1 MKHKQSRRQA
11 PKKIAPG
18 AITDYFVD
26 GLTHEAKGV
35 ARVNGKVV
43 FIDGALPNERVS
55 AQVIKPGRRF
65 DEAKLISIL
74 EPAID
79 RVVPTCSHY
88 DKCGGCR
95 FQHLSYPSQIES
107 KKTWLNSQLRNIPPT
122 YSLTALQGS
131 EFGYRRRARLSL
143 RVKGASI
150 ELGFRE
156 KSSSS
161 IVDIKQCPVLTFS
174 LESLIV
180 PLNRFIKSSE
190 EVVKIGHIE
199 LLEDDVGVSV
209 IIRLT
214 SKLDPM
220 IKDRWHAFADDYNLS
235 LYWQEPAE
243 SKAVLN
249 VEELRRYTVASTVIE
264 FHPQDFIQVNAE
276 MNQKMVSQAV
286 SWLDLSAQD
295 VVLDLFCG
303 TGNFS
308 FALARKAKAV
318 VGIELLPSMVEN
330 AQRNQHLNRLDNV
343 SFIAADLT
351 KAESAA
357 DIPKGITKVFLDPP
371 RAGAFEF
378 LPNII
383 NLKPDK
389 ILYVSCNASTLARDA
404 EFLVAN
410 GYQVEKVSLMEMFP
424 QTAHVETM
432 MLLQKSSKQKR

>member
-1 MKHKQSRRQA
+1 MNRKLNRRQT
-11 PKKIAPG
+11 PKKITQGP
-18 AITDYFVD
+18 ITDYCVD

-43 FIDGALPNERVS
+43 FIDGALPSERVS

-74 EPAID
+74 APSMD
-79 RVVPTCSHY
+79 RVEPKCSHY

-95 FQHLSYPSQIES
+95 FQHLSYPMQVES
-107 KKTWLNSQLRNIPPT
+107 KKTWLNNQLRKILPIDRL
-122 YSLTALQGS
+122 SVLQGA

-143 RVKGASI
+143 RVKGSSI

-156 KSSSS
+156 KSSSN
-161 IVDIKQCPVLTFS
+161 IVDIKQCPVLTTS
-174 LESLIV
+174 LELLIV
-180 PLNRFIKSSE
+180 PLNRFVKSIE
-190 EVVKIGHIE
+190 EISKIGHIE
-199 LLEDDVGVSV
+199 LLEDDSGISV

-214 SKLDPM
+214 STLGEI
-220 IKDRWHAFADDYNLS
+220 IKGRWQAFADEYNVS
-235 LYWQEPAE
+235 LYWQEPNE
-243 SKAVLN
+243 DKVSLN
-249 VEELRRYTVASTVIE
+249 DQEMRRYIVTDTVIE
-264 FHPQDFIQVNAE
+264 FHPQDFIQVNSE
-276 MNQKMVSQAV
+276 MNQKMVAQAV
-286 SWLDLSAQD
+286 SWLDLSSQD

-303 TGNFS
+303 SGNFS
-308 FALARKAKAV
+308 FALAKKAKAV
-318 VGIELLPSMVEN
+318 IGIELLPSMVEN
-330 AQRNQHLNRLDNV
+330 AQRNQHLNKLDNV
-343 SFIAADLT
+343 RFLAADLT
-351 KAESAA
+351 KLESVTE
-357 DIPKGITKVFLDPP
+357 IPKGITKVFLDPP

-383 NLKPDK
+383 NSKPDK